1 MEDRWISETCSVL
14 ISPLRRWWAWRRCL
28 GSAAP
33 ILATSPTVIDRPSRA
48 PARRPATSRATS
60 TSALQ
65 RALRATAPRPP
76 STATPPTTRGRSAPA
91 WPRCRPPPTLES
103 IPPTGGTARSAV
115 PVDNSAGSTN
125 CRRASTRF
133 ASPPTSRSAAS
144 LRMSAYW
151 AMLVSKV
158 SEPVRRPVSSHATS
172 PRRRFSARRR
182 PRRLWQ
188 RPATASTTTATV
200 YPTTGSSVRR

>member
-28 GSAAP
+28 GSAVP

-60 TSALQ
+60 TSA
-65 RALRATAPRPP
+65 RTPARRATAPRPP

-91 WPRCRPPPTLES
+91 WRPCCPPLTLES

-115 PVDNSAGSTN
+115 PVDSSAGSTN
-125 CRRASTRF
+125 CRRASTRS

-144 LRMSAYW
+144 LRVSAYW
-151 AMLVSKV
+151 AMLASKV
-158 SEPVRRPVSSHATS
+158 SEPVRRPASSSATS
-172 PRRRFSARRR
+172 RRQRCPATRR
-182 PRRLWQ
+182 PRRRWQ
-188 RPATASTTTATV
+188 RPATSSTTTATV